1 MAPYAD
7 YTYYTGT
14 YYGTT
19 IPTGDFT
26 RLSARASEW
35 IDRLTFGRAASDTDN
50 TTAIKKAMCAVA
62 DELYVL
68 EQDGGADAIQSE
80 SIGSSS
86 VTYADNSARRATK
99 EQRVKVA
106 AGMYLGLTGLMY
118 PGFESGEYGSGVDE
132 D

>member
-1 MAPYAD
+1 MAYAD
-7 YTYYTGT
+7 YTYYSGT
-14 YYGTT
+14 YYGTQ

-26 RLSARASEW
+26 RVSARASEW

-62 DELYVL
+62 DELYII
-68 EQDGGADAIQSE
+68 EQDGGGDGIQSE

-86 VTYADNSARRATK
+86 VTYAENSARRMVK
-99 EQRVKVA
+99 EQRLKNA
-106 AGMYLGLTGLMY
+106 AKIYLGSTGLMY

>member
-1 MAPYAD
+1 MAYAD
-7 YTYYTGT
+7 YTYYTST
-14 YYGTT
+14 YYGTL

-26 RLSARASEW
+26 RVSARASEW
-35 IDRLTFGRAASDTDN
+35 IDRLTFGRAASDIDN

-62 DELYVL
+62 DDLYSI

-86 VTYADNSARRATK
+86 ITYAENSARRMVK
-99 EQRVKVA
+99 EQRLKNA
-106 AGMYLGLTGLMY
+106 AKMYLGSTGLMY